1 MTGFA
6 AVKGDLAPWTWSWDI
21 RSVNAKGLDIR
32 LRLPDWIDGLEPVVR
47 KAISS
52 QVARGNISI
61 ALRINRE
68 ADEAQVTLNV
78 AALDETL
85 NVIAQIAARAEQNGV
100 VVRPTSPAEIA
111 AMRGVL
117 QSAQTADDTGPLLAA
132 LTAELPALL
141 SAFNDMREHE
151 GAALV
156 AILTG
161 QLDQIDTLV
170 NEAEGLLN
178 ERSDAQAAALKT
190 ALARVTDNAD
200 GMELGRVEQELAL
213 IAVKSDVR
221 EELDRLAAHV
231 AQARSLLASEGP
243 RGRKLDFLMQEFNRE
258 ANTLCSKAGFQS
270 LTRIGLDLKTLI
282 DQMREQVQNIE

>member
-6 AVKGDLAPWTWSWDI
+6 AVKGELAPWTWSWDI

-52 QVARGNISI
+52 QVARGNVSI

-117 QSAQTADDTGPLLAA
+117 QNAQTADDTGPLLAA

-178 ERSDAQAAALKT
+178 ERSDAQAAALKA

-200 GMELGRVEQELAL
+200 GMEPGRVEQELAL

>member
-6 AVKGDLAPWTWSWDI
+6 AVKGELAPWTWSWDI

-52 QVARGNISI
+52 QVARGNVSI